1 GKTMVTLPRPLGFS
15 AAFSPDGKMLALAG
29 LNGAIDLFRVPSGEY
44 IATLD
49 RYTPSLAPCGIWQH
63 PQRIHS
69 VTFSPDGKTLA
80 SASEDGKVI
89 LWDVALRRD
98 VVSLEGH
105 SDVVSSVFFSPDNNT
120 LASGSWDKTVK
131 LWKLHPEKKLEK

>member
-1 GKTMVTLPRPLGFS
+1 QEVSCVLYSPDGKTLASGAGDYSIRLWELTTGKTMVTLPRPLGFS

-29 LNGAIDLFRVPSGEY
+29 LNGAIDLFRVPSREY

-80 SASEDGKVI
+80 SASEEI
-89 LWDVALRRD
+89 LSN
-98 VVSLEGH
+98 VV
-105 SDVVSSVFFSPDNNT
+105 DACMN
-120 LASGSWDKTVK
+120 
-131 LWKLHPEKKLEK
+131 